1 MSKTSHKQ
9 KVDQLKE
16 WISWIT
22 FQNKKQGKRK

>member
-16 WISWIT
+16 WLSWIT
-22 FQNKKQGKRK
+22 FQAKKTNKRK